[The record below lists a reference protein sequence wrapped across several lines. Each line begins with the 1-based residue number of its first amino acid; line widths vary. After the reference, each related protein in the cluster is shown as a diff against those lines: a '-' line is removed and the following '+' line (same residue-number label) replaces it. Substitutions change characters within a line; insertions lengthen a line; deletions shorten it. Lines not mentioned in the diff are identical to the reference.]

1 VLIRRRACHQVE
13 VLVVVGRHPVSG
25 FPVASRVFGGRHL
38 RREQFKR

>member
-1 VLIRRRACHQVE
+1 VLIRRRASHEVE

-25 FPVASRVFGGRHL
+25 FPVASRGFGGRHL